1 MPAASS
7 VAKPS
12 SGISKS
18 TDVPSSGIAKSI
30 GAGTSA
36 EPPGAETAE
45 DPEVQLLEGEFPEE
59 AIVEH
64 NNEPLPRFPELRL
77 MRRGP
82 EHLFVHPAFVGM
94 FVPKFGLLGPG
105 IAAPLDEARA
115 RRLLLADIHPPPF
128 KAAPPHMFRHDDPI
142 PLTPAPAHTMMMRHA
157 DNIPIKAAPSHI
169 GYNAA
174 IRQPGPPPLKA
185 PPLVFKGPPPLAPE
199 LLRLVLRDANG
210 HPYTNELMMRGLA
223 LASDHTPSTPQ

>member
-1 MPAASS
+1 MPSASS
-7 VAKPS
+7 VAK
-12 SGISKS
+12 
-18 TDVPSSGIAKSI
+18 PSSGIAKSI

-45 DPEVQLLEGEFPEE
+45 VPEVQLLEGEFPEE

-82 EHLFVHPAFVGM
+82 EHLFVHPAYVGM

-105 IAAPLDEARA
+105 IAAPLDEAWAR

-128 KAAPPHMFRHDDPI
+128 KAPPPHLLWHDDHIPPKAPPTSLQGTPI
-142 PLTPAPAHTMMMRHA
+142 RQSGPPPLKAPPLVFT
-157 DNIPIKAAPSHI
+157 SQ
-169 GYNAA
+169 GTA

-185 PPLVFKGPPPLAPE
+185 PPFVFKGPPPLAPQF
-199 LLRLVLRDANG
+199 LRLVPRDANG
-210 HPYTNELMMRGLA
+210 HPYTNELMTRGVA